1 MEEHERL
8 ARAARVD
15 RDLHR
20 HLTTIINTARTILI
34 VNGTIAAR
42 NLAGDRLVVCDVAL
56 FYAERSGGIR
66 TYLNEKARHARESGA
81 FEHHLVIPGR
91 RERHTGGRHELR
103 SLQLAA
109 SNGYRLPLG
118 TVRETLRAIRPDVVI
133 LHDPFWRPLS
143 VTREAHRLG
152 AAVVA
157 VHHASPALHA
167 AGIPGP
173 DALYLPALRRIYQ
186 HAYEH
191 VDAVMSTLD
200 PWPDLIP
207 AHAPLFARSI
217 RAGGSK
223 SAGIELRFGLD
234 SAFRPGPTVPGDAL
248 LYVGRV
254 SLEKRIVDI
263 LDAMA
268 LAGWGRP
275 LRIVGDGPAKPLIEA
290 RARRLGLG
298 HLIEMRPF
306 VADRRALA
314 RLYRQAACV
323 VAPGP
328 HETFGL
334 AVLEAAASGAHVVAC
349 SSTPAAT
356 LAAPLVHTFT
366 PKDPSDL
373 ARAVEH
379 ALATPPDPAAAFAL
393 AAGLSWERVFE
404 AELRE
409 LKRLCR

>member
-1 MEEHERL
+1 M
-8 ARAARVD
+8 
-15 RDLHR
+15 
-20 HLTTIINTARTILI
+20 
-34 VNGTIAAR
+34 NGTVAAPDV
-42 NLAGDRLVVCDVAL
+42 AADRFVVCDVAV

-66 TYLNEKARHARESGA
+66 TYLNEKALFASRTGA
-81 FEHHLVIPGR
+81 FEHHLVVPGKH
-91 RERHTGGRHELR
+91 ERHQRGRHELR

-109 SNGYRLPLG
+109 SNGYRVPLG
-118 TVRETLRAIRPDVVI
+118 GRALRETLRAVRPDVVI

-173 DALYLPALRRIYQ
+173 DAIYLPALRRIYQ

-191 VDAVMSTLD
+191 VDAVMSTVD
-200 PWPDLIP
+200 PKPDSG
-207 AHAPLFARSI
+207 RSAAI
-217 RAGGSK
+217 K
-223 SAGIELRFGLD
+223 LHFGVD
-234 SAFRPGPTVPGDAL
+234 PAFRPGPAERGEHL

-254 SLEKRIVDI
+254 SLEKRIYDI

-268 LAGWGRP
+268 MGQWARP
-275 LRIVGDGPAKPLIEA
+275 LRIVGDGPARGLIEA
-290 RARRLGLG
+290 RARRMGLADRVE
-298 HLIEMRPF
+298 LVPF

-314 RLYRQAACV
+314 RLYREAACV

-334 AVLEAAASGAHVVAC
+334 AVLEAAASGARVVAC
-349 SSTPAAT
+349 SSTPAAA
-356 LAAPLVHTFT
+356 LAQPLVETFT
-366 PKDPSDL
+366 PKDPGDL
-373 ARAVEH
+373 ARAIER
-379 ALATPPDPAAAFAL
+379 ALATPADPAAAAAL
-393 AAGLSWERVFE
+393 GTSMSWERVFE
-404 AELRE
+404 SEMHE